1 MSARNRNVR
10 LTAGVLTGVVGLML
24 GVAFY
29 SPTIYR
35 LFCEATGYAGTPKT
49 ENVARSQHTGAALV
63 TVRFDANVNSA
74 LPWRFRPAQRSV
86 HVKMG
91 DETLVHYTAVNHSD
105 QPVTGTATFNVIPEK
120 AAPYFS
126 KIECFC
132 FTEQTLA
139 PGQEV
144 SMPVL
149 FYIDPALADDVNA
162 RDATTITLSY
172 TFHRA
177 EGGTAQQGSAPRIA
191 VAPTAGTGG

>member
-1 MSARNRNVR
+1 MNARGRNIR
-10 LTAGVLTGVVGLML
+10 LTAGLLTGAVGLML
-24 GVAFY
+24 GVALY
-29 SPTIYR
+29 SPSLYR
-35 LFCEATGYAGTPKT
+35 MFCEATGYEGTPKT
-49 ENVARSQHTGAALV
+49 QNVARSRYTAADAV

-74 LPWRFRPAQRSV
+74 LPWRFHPAQRSV
-86 HVKMG
+86 RVRLG
-91 DETLVHYTAVNHSD
+91 EETLVHYTAVNQSD

-144 SMPVL
+144 SMPVV
-149 FYIDPALADDVNA
+149 FYVDPALADDVNA

-191 VAPTAGTGG
+191 VAPTAASGG